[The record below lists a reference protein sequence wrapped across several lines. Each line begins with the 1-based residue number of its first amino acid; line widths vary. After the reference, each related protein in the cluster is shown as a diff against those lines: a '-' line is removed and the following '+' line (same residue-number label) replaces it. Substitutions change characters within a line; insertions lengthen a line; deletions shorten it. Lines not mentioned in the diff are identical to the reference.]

1 MHSSVGAADLDVS
14 VLLQSQSPANRL
26 TLGPNPSHGGR
37 ITVLSARDQ
46 MYWNQAAVAGQNRT
60 PSPKGSLVGERQR
73 VLSLSWLA
81 PLAANLAW
89 RSAVDFS
96 KDGVEASQAP
106 ESCLHRDLGHR
117 QASFVEQAFSSL
129 HACGL
134 CHF

>member
-1 MHSSVGAADLDVS
+1 MPDRKVLAIRCIGTKPLLLAKTGLHPRKGAW
-14 VLLQSQSPANRL
+14 
-26 TLGPNPSHGGR
+26 LGALR
-37 ITVLSARDQ
+37 I
-46 MYWNQAAVAGQNRT
+46 
-60 PSPKGSLVGERQR
+60 
-73 VLSLSWLA
+73 LSLSWLA

-106 ESCLHRDLGHR
+106 ESCPHRDLGHR